1 MPLIFEKMKKTT
13 FILLTSLVY
22 FSSFAQKKTTLKLDK
37 IVKKDY
43 EIIEAVITKISERS
57 IEYTLPGDRLINSL
71 DVSKIAVINFA
82 NGKKQTFETPVEVV
96 KPIEIEPVVKETF
109 QSVPI
114 KENTIAVLP
123 IPFVN
128 SETQFSSEEM
138 AKFSQNDMYNTLIQK
153 SSNILPLTVQDLRTT
168 NNLLRKAGIDYI
180 NIDETPIEDLQK
192 ILGVDHILT
201 AKVTY
206 DLKIKQSTE
215 TISSTNVSVNE
226 RNNSIKENDFSS
238 TYTDVIKEFHFIVYF
253 DLYKN
258 NKKIYSQKRVPFFN
272 DKNSWMDSMVY
283 LLKRCPIYVK
293 E

>member
-1 MPLIFEKMKKTT
+1 MKKISIK
-13 FILLTSLVY
+13 ILLLLITITSH
-22 FSSFAQKKTTLKLDK
+22 AQKRETEKLDK

-43 EIIEAVITKISERS
+43 EIIEAIVTKISEKT
-57 IEYTLPGDRLINSL
+57 IEYSLPGDRLINSL
-71 DVSKIAVINFA
+71 EVSKIALINFA
-82 NGKKQTFETPVEVV
+82 NGKKQTFESPVEVV
-96 KPIEIEPVVKETF
+96 VKPVEIETVKEGIL
-109 QSVPI
+109 SIPI

-128 SETQFSSEEM
+128 SESQASSEEM
-138 AKFSQNDMYNTLIQK
+138 AKFSQNDMYSKLIEK
-153 SSNILPLTVQDLRTT
+153 SSNIFPLTVQDIRNT
-168 NNLLRKAGIDYI
+168 NNLLRKANIDYK

-215 TISSTNVSVNE
+215 TISSSNVSVNE

-238 TYTDVIKEFHFIVYF
+238 TYTNVIKEFWFVVYF

-258 NKKIYSQKRVPFFN
+258 NTKIYSQKRVPFFN
-272 DKNSWMDSMVY
+272 DKNSWMDSMTY
-283 LLKRCPIYVK
+283 LLKRCPIYFK
-293 E
+293 D

>member
-1 MPLIFEKMKKTT
+1 MKKISIQ
-13 FILLTSLVY
+13 ILLLLIAITSH
-22 FSSFAQKKTTLKLDK
+22 AQKKETVKLDK

-43 EIIEAVITKISERS
+43 EIIEAVVTKISEKS
-57 IEYTLPGDRLINSL
+57 IEYTLPGERLINSL
-71 DVSKIAVINFA
+71 EVSKIAVINFA
-82 NGKKQTFETPVEVV
+82 NGKKQTFDTPVEVS
-96 KPIEIEPVVKETF
+96 KPIEIKPVEVEPVVKDAF

-128 SETQFSSEEM
+128 SETQASSEEM
-138 AKFSQNDMYNTLIQK
+138 AKFSQNDMYAKLIEK
-153 SSNILPLTVQDLRTT
+153 SSNIFPLTVQDLRTT
-168 NNLLRKAGIDYI
+168 NNLLRKANIDYK

-215 TISSTNVSVNE
+215 TISSSNVSVNE

-238 TYTDVIKEFHFIVYF
+238 TYTDVIKEFYFVVYF

-258 NKKIYSQKRVPFFN
+258 NTKIYSQKRVPFFN
-272 DKNSWMDSMVY
+272 DKTSWMDSMTY

-293 E
+293 EK

>member
-1 MPLIFEKMKKTT
+1 MKKIFS
-13 FILLTSLVY
+13 FIFITLLSVM
-22 FSSFAQKKTTLKLDK
+22 SSAQKKTAIQLDK

-43 EIIEAVITKISERS
+43 EIIEAIITKISENS

-71 DVSKIAVINFA
+71 EVSEIAVINFA
-82 NGKKQTFETPVEVV
+82 NGKKQVFETSSENVKLKEKEVAS
-96 KPIEIEPVVKETF
+96 ESF
-109 QSVPI
+109 QTITI

-128 SETQFSSEEM
+128 SETQVSSEEM
-138 AKFSQNDMYNTLIQK
+138 AKFSQNDMYSKLMEK
-153 SSNILPLTVQDLRTT
+153 ASNILPLTVQDLRVT
-168 NNLLRKAGIDYI
+168 NSLLRKANIDYK

-206 DLKIKQSTE
+206 DLKIRQSTQTSSSSKA
-215 TISSTNVSVNE
+215 TINE
-226 RNNSIKENDFSS
+226 KNNTIKENDFSS
-238 TYTDVIKEFHFIVYF
+238 TNTNVIKEFYFVVYF

-258 NKKIYSQKRVPFFN
+258 NTKIYSQKRVPFFN
-272 DKNSWMDSMVY
+272 DKTSWMDSMVY

>member
-1 MPLIFEKMKKTT
+1 
-13 FILLTSLVY
+13 
-22 FSSFAQKKTTLKLDK
+22 
-37 IVKKDY
+37 
-43 EIIEAVITKISERS
+43 
-57 IEYTLPGDRLINSL
+57 
-71 DVSKIAVINFA
+71 
-82 NGKKQTFETPVEVV
+82 V
-96 KPIEIEPVVKETF
+96 KPIAIETVKEAF

-114 KENTIAVLP
+114 KVNTIAILP

-128 SETQFSSEEM
+128 SETQVSSEEM
-138 AKFSQNDMYNTLIQK
+138 AKFSQNDMYNTLIEK
-153 SSNILPLTVQDLRTT
+153 ASNILPLTVQDLRTT
-168 NNLLRKAGIDYI
+168 NNLLRKANIDYL

-215 TISSTNVSVNE
+215 TNSSSSVSLNE

-238 TYTDVIKEFHFIVYF
+238 TYTDVIKEFYFVVYF

-258 NKKIYSQKRVPFFN
+258 NTKKYSQKRVPFFN
-272 DKNSWMDSMVY
+272 EKNSWMDSMVY